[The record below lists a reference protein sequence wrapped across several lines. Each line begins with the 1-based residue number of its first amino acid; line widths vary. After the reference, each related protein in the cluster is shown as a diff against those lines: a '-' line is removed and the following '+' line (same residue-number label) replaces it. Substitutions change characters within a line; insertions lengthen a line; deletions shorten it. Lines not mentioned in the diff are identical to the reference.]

1 MSRKSFLS
9 GLVFFLASLFIF
21 LGLFYILLPQAKPR
35 LKESDFKVSENKGL
49 TYVAIGDSLTEGVG
63 DSTGQGGF
71 VPLLSQSIE
80 TNYAYQVSA
89 HNFGVAGNT
98 SKQILTRM
106 KEDGRIAEH
115 LAKADVMTLT
125 VGGNDVMAVIRKNLS
140 DLDRSTFDKPA
151 QSYQANLTKIINL
164 ARKDNPDLTIYVL
177 GIYNPFY
184 LNFPELTDMQVVVDT
199 WNQGTQ
205 TSLEQ
210 HEGVYFVPIND
221 LIYKGVDGQQGV
233 VEESGEN
240 TRVINDALFE
250 GDHFH
255 PNNTGYQIMQ
265 TAVLEKMNETK
276 DVWQKN

>member
-1 MSRKSFLS
+1 MSKKSFLF
-9 GLVFFLASLFIF
+9 GLAFFLASLFIF
-21 LGLFYILLPQAKPR
+21 MGFFYLLLPQAEPR
-35 LKESDFKVSENKGL
+35 LKESDFTVRENEGL

-80 TNYAYQVSA
+80 TNYAYKVSA

-106 KEDGRIAEH
+106 TEDSDIADR
-115 LAKADVMTLT
+115 LAEADVMTLT
-125 VGGNDVMAVIRKNLS
+125 VGGNDVMSVIRKNLS
-140 DLDRSTFDKPA
+140 DLELSTFDRPF
-151 QSYQANLTKIINL
+151 QSYQVNLRKIIAL
-164 ARKDNPDLTIYVL
+164 ARRDNPDLTIYVI

-184 LNFPELTDMQVVVDT
+184 LNFPELTDMQVVVDN

-205 TSLEQ
+205 ESLEQ
-210 HEGVYFVPIND
+210 FEEVYFVPIND
-221 LIYKGVDGQQGV
+221 LIYKGIDGKEGV
-233 VEESGEN
+233 VQESGDQ